1 MVDADGKGAR
11 DGAAVAD
18 AHRAAVLIDLGA
30 MFLAAIVEKAFE
42 PFYRLKADDVIMQ
55 HRGEEP
61 LVMRE
66 RNEQAG
72 RRPGNVQ
79 AQPDAI
85 PHAVRATPL
94 PTRLATIYRH
104 QDAQSEERRVG
115 NESGRT
121 SR

>member
-1 MVDADGKGAR
+1 
-11 DGAAVAD
+11 
-18 AHRAAVLIDLGA
+18 

-55 HRGEEP
+55 HRGDEP

-79 AQPDAI
+79 EQPDAI
-85 PHAVRATPL
+85 PQAVRGKPFAKRQEMKILHPDDGLLT
-94 PTRLATIYRH
+94 
-104 QDAQSEERRVG
+104 
-115 NESGRT
+115 T
-121 SR
+121 SRIRSYRELLVDPVKTAAEPMLIFHHV

>member
-1 MVDADGKGAR
+1 MVDADGKGAL
-11 DGAAVAD
+11 DGATVAD

-55 HRGEEP
+55 HRGDEP

-79 AQPDAI
+79 APPDAI
-85 PHAVRATPL
+85 PHAVPAKPLAKPIGRESSRAEG
-94 PTRLATIYRH
+94 REDVEI
-104 QDAQSEERRVG
+104 VG
-115 NESGRT
+115 VAGN
-121 SR
+121 